1 MPCAFCHSF
10 RMRVERG
17 AKWES
22 VTNSLFCKKLQE
34 KWNWTKTVLQTHPS
48 LGAPSLHLTTP
59 KLFLFSL
66 CFFLNNEKETWLA
79 PPKREKNAPV
89 ATTNTTLLIRT
100 QSSVKIPQWCHPQHL
115 VMKLEA
121 LPGYFQLDLILCSG
135 NGQPACTSK
144 ALPYEVVFSLRK
156 KWKVT

>member
-10 RMRVERG
+10 RMKVERG

-66 CFFLNNEKETWLA
+66 LFFLKQWKRNLAGTSQERKECTSG
-79 PPKREKNAPV
+79 NYQHHIV
-89 ATTNTTLLIRT
+89 DQNTKFSQNPTVMSSPALGDEAGGTARIFSTGSDTLLRKWST
-100 QSSVKIPQWCHPQHL
+100 SLHFKGL
-115 VMKLEA
+115 A
-121 LPGYFQLDLILCSG
+121 LWSCI
-135 NGQPACTSK
+135 
-144 ALPYEVVFSLRK
+144 
-156 KWKVT
+156 